1 MGLAGATAKMLT
13 SVYGIR
19 NKYRTGKSQVR
30 CRQQGFTLI
39 EIIVV
44 VFIIGMAVGI
54 ISISVGGN
62 PAANQARKE
71 AEEFML
77 RTSYIA
83 EQAVLKGET
92 YGLFAE
98 LRPALDVDALAQWCY
113 SWRRVRDRA
122 WQDLDELAAHCIAEG
137 LAIEFR
143 VEDELWEY
151 DPELEF
157 QDPVIGFFP
166 SGDASSEAEIAIF
179 SSQSQMADAVETQK
193 FKLDV
198 TGELHWVNE
207 EERLEAERKGL

>member
-1 MGLAGATAKMLT
+1 M
-13 SVYGIR
+13 SP
-19 NKYRTGKSQVR
+19 
-30 CRQQGFTLI
+30 RQQGFTLI

-44 VFIIGMAVGI
+44 VFIIGMAVGV

-62 PAANQARKE
+62 AAADKARKE

-77 RTSYIA
+77 QTSYVA

-98 LRPALDVDALAQWCY
+98 LRPAQDVDAQEQWCY
-113 SWRRVRDRA
+113 TWRRVRDRA
-122 WQDLDELAAHCIAEG
+122 WQDLTELSSHCIAEG
-137 LAIEFR
+137 LAIEFTID
-143 VEDELWEY
+143 EELWEY

-166 SGDASSEAEIAIF
+166 SGDASAETEIAIF
-179 SSQSQMADAVETQK
+179 ASQTNMDDEVETQK

-198 TGELHWVNE
+198 TGEIHWVNE
-207 EERLEAERKGL
+207 EERLEAERKVYELYPAPK